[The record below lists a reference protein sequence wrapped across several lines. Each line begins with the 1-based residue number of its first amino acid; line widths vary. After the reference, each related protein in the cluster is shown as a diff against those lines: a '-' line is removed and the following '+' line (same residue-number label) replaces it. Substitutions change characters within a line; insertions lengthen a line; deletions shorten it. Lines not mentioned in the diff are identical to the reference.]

1 MHKVNLLLSL
11 GSPRI
16 CIRFRFLDTEVCLD
30 ENLGA
35 FFQIAEALNVGHI
48 EANDSVESRHSAIL

>member
-1 MHKVNLLLSL
+1 MHKADLLLSL

-16 CIRFRFLDTEVCLD
+16 CIRFRFLNTEVCLD

-35 FFQIAEALNVGHI
+35 FFQIAEALDVGHI
-48 EANDSVESRHSAIL
+48 EANDTVESRHIAIL